1 MMRFGPEGA
10 LGTWAASTMLTALSS
25 MTSTAVSAV
34 CLASSLAI
42 CATASGFLP
51 VTLSV
56 ITRFV
61 VAEVTLMS

>member
-1 MMRFGPEGA
+1 
-10 LGTWAASTMLTALSS
+10 